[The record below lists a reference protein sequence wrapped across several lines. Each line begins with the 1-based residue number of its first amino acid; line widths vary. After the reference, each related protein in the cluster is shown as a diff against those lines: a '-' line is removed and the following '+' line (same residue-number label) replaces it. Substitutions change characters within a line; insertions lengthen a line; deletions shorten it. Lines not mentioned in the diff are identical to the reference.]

1 MNEKQILLDHLI
13 QEIIGDPNL
22 DLTTADNLLTTGLV
36 DSMNIVKYIR
46 WISDEF
52 NIEIPPQDMTV
63 ENFISIDAIS
73 EYLKSKKG

>member
-1 MNEKQILLDHLI
+1 MNQKQILLNHLI

-36 DSMNIVKYIR
+36 DSMNIMKFIR

-52 NIEIPPQDMTV
+52 KVEIPPQDMTV

-73 EYLKSKKG
+73 DYLNSK